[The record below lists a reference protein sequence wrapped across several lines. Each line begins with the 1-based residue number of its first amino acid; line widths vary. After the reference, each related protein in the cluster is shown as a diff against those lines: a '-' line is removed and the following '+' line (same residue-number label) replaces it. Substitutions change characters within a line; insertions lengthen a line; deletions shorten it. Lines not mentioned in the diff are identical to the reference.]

1 MRVKKREQPNF
12 PQNAVLSALKSN
24 LMIIVHS
31 AGVKKLTQESYNT
44 MTDSLHLELMKC
56 PFCHHV
62 GFYVNSYYER
72 SVDDGEDSFRL
83 LVKQIICPECG
94 KTHAILPDTIIPYSK
109 YTTHVVHAIV
119 TGDRYAQIIQNVPQ
133 ETIRWIISMFRR
145 KWKQRLLA
153 ENIPLEDSPVSISK
167 QCIKAFNM
175 QFMQNHCGKLIYHSP
190 DHIAQSRGSP
200 V

>member
-12 PQNAVLSALKSN
+12 PQHAVLSALKSN
-24 LMIIVHS
+24 LMIIVHCTD
-31 AGVKKLTQESYNT
+31 VKELTQKSYDE

-109 YTTHVVHAIV
+109 YTIHVVHAIV
-119 TGDRYAQIIQNVPQ
+119 TKDRPVQIFQNIPRD
-133 ETIRWIISMFRR
+133 TIRWIIAMFTRR
-145 KWKQRLLA
+145 WKQSLLSQ
-153 ENIPLEDSPVSISK
+153 NIPLEDSPLSISQ
-167 QCIKAFNM
+167 QCIKAFKL
-175 QFMQNHCGKLIYHSP
+175 QFMQIHCGELIYLCL
-190 DHIAQSRGSP
+190 DHIAPPRGSP
-200 V
+200 F

>member
-12 PQNAVLSALKSN
+12 PQHAVLSALKSN
-24 LMIIVHS
+24 LMIIVHCTD
-31 AGVKKLTQESYNT
+31 VKELTQKSYDE

-72 SVDDGEDSFRL
+72 SVDNGEDSFRL
-83 LVKQIICPECG
+83 LVKQIICPNCK
-94 KTHAILPDTIIPYSK
+94 KTHAILPVTIIPYSK
-109 YTTHVVHAIV
+109 YTIHVVHAIV
-119 TGDRYAQIIQNVPQ
+119 TGDMHAQIIQNVPQ
-133 ETIRWIISMFRR
+133 DTIRWIIAMFCR
-145 KWKQRLLA
+145 KWKERLLT
-153 ENIPLEDSPVSISK
+153 ESIPLEGSPVSISE

-175 QFMQNHCGKLIYHSP
+175 QFMQNHCGKLIYHCP

>member
-1 MRVKKREQPNF
+1 
-12 PQNAVLSALKSN
+12 
-24 LMIIVHS
+24 MIIVHCTD
-31 AGVKKLTQESYNT
+31 VKELTQKSYDE

-109 YTTHVVHAIV
+109 YTIHVVHAIV
-119 TGDRYAQIIQNVPQ
+119 TKDRPVQIFQNIPRD
-133 ETIRWIISMFRR
+133 TIWWIIAMFTRR
-145 KWKQRLLA
+145 WKQRLLSQ
-153 ENIPLEDSPVSISK
+153 NIPLEDSPVSISK
-167 QCIKAFNM
+167 QCIKAFNLE
-175 QFMQNHCGKLIYHSP
+175 FPHDVSNYH
-190 DHIAQSRGSP
+190 QL
-200 V
+200 